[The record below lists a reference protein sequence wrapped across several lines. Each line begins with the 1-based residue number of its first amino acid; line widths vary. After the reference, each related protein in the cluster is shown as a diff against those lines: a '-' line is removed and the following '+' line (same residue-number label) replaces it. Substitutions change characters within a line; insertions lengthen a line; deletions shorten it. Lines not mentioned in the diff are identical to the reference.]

1 MRKILHLLTEEN
13 DCLASQ
19 IIDFQKKMV
28 NSGEC
33 KDAEI
38 EIIHL
43 AKIENYEPVIEK
55 IFEADSIQVW

>member
-19 IIDFQKKMV
+19 TIDLQKKMV
-28 NSGEC
+28 NSGEY
-33 KDAEI
+33 KDVEI

-43 AKIENYEPVIEK
+43 ARIENYEPVIEK
-55 IFEADSIQVW
+55 IFESDSVQVW